1 MQCIPIRIVIC
12 HIRVN
17 LLFLHLELTYL
28 VVIPIVTIE
37 YRLVFGAGKWLDNLT
52 VSIIL
57 LETQTVYRLMIRYY
71 VNSLLVLQISLL
83 LIGKDH
89 VRFGHQS
96 HIRLFSDQTFD
107 FELITLDVI
116 MVVVV

>member
-1 MQCIPIRIVIC
+1 M
-12 HIRVN
+12 
-17 LLFLHLELTYL
+17 LFLHLELTYL
-28 VVIPIVTIE
+28 VVIPIVIIE
-37 YRLVFGAGKWLDNLT
+37 YRLVFGASKWLDNLT
-52 VSIIL
+52 ISIIL
-57 LETQTVYRLMIRYY
+57 LETQTIYRLMIRYY

-83 LIGKDH
+83 LIDKDH

-107 FELITLDVI
+107 FELISMNVV